1 MGIARVVVVAIARNQ
16 IRPSCGTVR
25 PCPLRSASSSTNEF
39 VLIGGG
45 WRRSR
50 SSRVRAPLP
59 KFTMLIYSWFL
70 LNGTVDCYLC
80 DGGGVSREVMGP
92 VSVVGRVYCGCTC
105 CRRGGGSG
113 VVSAAGD
120 DGTACMGGGK
130 TGSIP
135 SWSSSCS
142 SSSSSRTRL
151 VVVRTVLPVMPIVAV
166 MVVDGGSIGLNLS
179 SFVGSSVHF
188 NSAGWSVSLIN
199 DGRS

>member
-92 VSVVGRVYCGCTC
+92 VSVVGRWNGLHGWWQNWKHSILVLIFFFFFFFFLSDATSGRSNGAARHADCCG
-105 CRRGGGSG
+105 
-113 VVSAAGD
+113 
-120 DGTACMGGGK
+120 
-130 TGSIP
+130 
-135 SWSSSCS
+135 
-142 SSSSSRTRL
+142 
-151 VVVRTVLPVMPIVAV
+151 
-166 MVVDGGSIGLNLS
+166 DGGRRREYRFE
-179 SFVGSSVHF
+179 FVF
-188 NSAGWSVSLIN
+188 FRCLLRAL
-199 DGRS
+199 